1 MEGIWS
7 NRLKEWRES
16 DRTKLRLHADK
27 VEYNSV
33 KKRKQLL
40 GDHVF
45 VLYHDATRDDDVVMT
60 DDVGKLHR
68 FTSSGMQISFSST
81 D

>member
-7 NRLKEWRES
+7 NRLKGWKES

-27 VEYNSV
+27 VEYNSM
-33 KKRKQLL
+33 KSRKQLL

-45 VLYHDATRDDDVVMT
+45 VLYHDATRDDDVAMA
-60 DDVGKLHR
+60 DDVRYSHQITL
-68 FTSSGMQISFSST
+68 SGTQISFSFT